1 MFYIYI
7 FRQHGSETSTYYYFK
22 YLVFPFKNIRI
33 FSNKQAK
40 ETCKYLLFVKPSQN
54 KKTKWNDASITDLWL
69 LGDNSHETW
78 STVCSHGTWNYLC
91 RSKCKLSFCGWSPL
105 VWPLVLFAFFVC
117 LFKSKND
124 FQNLFFCFFNLRTFK
139 TEKFTNCIRKIQ
151 LISAQEL
158 HVF

>member
-1 MFYIYI
+1 MKPPLIIILNTWFFSSKIS
-7 FRQHGSETSTYYYFK
+7 G
-22 YLVFPFKNIRI
+22 YLVTSKPKKHASIS
-33 FSNKQAK
+33 FSSNL
-40 ETCKYLLFVKPSQN
+40 T
-54 KKTKWNDASITDLWL
+54 KTKNKMIWRKHNRSLASGWQFTWNLI
-69 LGDNSHETW
+69 NSMFT
-78 STVCSHGTWNYLC
+78 CYLKINYLC
-91 RSKCKLSFCGWSPL
+91 RSKCKLLFCGWSPL